1 MSSYKELLAQ
11 RKALEDA
18 INAAHAHESGGAI
31 KAAKEIVEAF
41 GLTEDDV
48 FGADKGTKTRKAS
61 SAKGGTVAAKYKD
74 PESGKTWT
82 GRGKAPLWIAGK
94 DKSQFAI

>member
-1 MSSYKELLAQ
+1 MANYKELLAQ

-18 INAAHAHESGGAI
+18 IKAAHAHESSSAV
-31 KAAKEIVEAF
+31 KAAQEIVEAF
-41 GLTEDDV
+41 GLTEEDV
-48 FGADKGTKTRKAS
+48 FGGGKKTRSAT
-61 SAKGGTVAAKYKD
+61 SAKGSTVAPKYKD

>member
-1 MSSYKELLAQ
+1 MASYKELLAQ
-11 RKALEDA
+11 QKALEDA
-18 INAAHAHESGGAI
+18 IKAAHAHESAGAI
-31 KAAKEIVEAF
+31 KAAKEIVDAF

-48 FGADKGTKTRKAS
+48 FGGTKATRKVS
-61 SAKGGTVAAKYKD
+61 SAKGGTVAPKYKD

-94 DKSQFAI
+94 DKSLFAI